1 MNSYSP
7 IELLL
12 VEDNPQDAELAI
24 LALKKRNVCHS
35 IHVVKDGAEALDF
48 LFKQEEDRKRAILRT
63 LKLILLDLRLPGIDG
78 FEVLKTIKSN
88 EATKP
93 IPVVVFTSSKEEIDI
108 IKASKF
114 GANSYIKKPINAA
127 EFATCLETLSY
138 YWLVIN
144 QQPF

>member
-63 LKLILLDLRLPGIDG
+63 LKLVLLDLRLPGIDG

-114 GANSYIKKPINAA
+114 GANSYIKKPINAS
-127 EFATCLETLSY
+127 EFATCLGTLAY

>member
-1 MNSYSP
+1 
-7 IELLL
+7 LLL